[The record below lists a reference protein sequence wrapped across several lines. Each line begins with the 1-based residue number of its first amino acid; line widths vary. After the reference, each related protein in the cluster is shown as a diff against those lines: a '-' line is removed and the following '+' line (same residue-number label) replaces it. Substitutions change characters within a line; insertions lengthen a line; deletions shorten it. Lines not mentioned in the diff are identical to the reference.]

1 MSGLKNGI
9 YLFRVRGGYRPFND
23 QHANQYNAILYANG
37 NANYI
42 QTLKEGMIPVEE
54 AVDKEN
60 CYISA
65 GIDNILDMEI
75 YDAEGNVI
83 GYTLQGIQS
92 CCYAFQADRFPN
104 YVAVNVTDGTLRVG
118 VDYNYSDFG

>member
-1 MSGLKNGI
+1 MWAAENYGKRSFNIYQELSGLKNGI

-54 AVDKEN
+54 AQAMTFSGVIAEEEP
-60 CYISA
+60 A
-65 GIDNILDMEI
+65 PTMWEDMVWFLKGLL
-75 YDAEGNVI
+75 A
-83 GYTLQGIQS
+83 
-92 CCYAFQADRFPN
+92 
-104 YVAVNVTDGTLRVG
+104 
-118 VDYNYSDFG
+118 